1 MPLLSSLVETSRPS
15 AFRFGALLFV
25 ASFGAASAA
34 TSIHL
39 VNHQDYAIH
48 LPVTL
53 RQTTPAASALSNGQP
68 IQRDGADAV
77 FVAAIPAKGQ
87 QEIAFRSSAPTAKNL
102 MTVAAATSGI
112 QFTVAGRDAGKLTW
126 QVVVAPARKATQTGE
141 LLSTQADYTAPF
153 VPAPLAFSP
162 KATGTVFDTWTAAA
176 TQAGLALAIELRVF
190 HEGFVDVRA
199 RLTNESA
206 PTRNVSAALV
216 ARWEH
221 PALASRTV
229 CYDNRRRA
237 FATTDSTLFHRTDGR
252 FWHIQHGVDWVR
264 SEFSNGTSV
273 VWINPF
279 DPVFTLEKGKA
290 RPTYAMGS
298 QAQFGH
304 ETQSVPGALFSVT
317 ELARQNVRSYRDR
330 VVENSLP
337 PIGESLEITT
347 RLAGQAA
354 PLGDDAAD
362 QLFLGTTAYRAQ
374 HTDAGKVTVDFG
386 VPAVR
391 FGTSY
396 FPYSTF
402 GENFDAAKLPGMDR
416 EGFWPLAAD
425 TVREWPK
432 FADQIRQDLRLIKW
446 MGFSLVRLHHLELL
460 APIEKNVRLEYLDF
474 LFGELR
480 HLGLKAMLDVYAA
493 PAQLEELLVRYGDA
507 VDSVEIENET
517 LIWGIPRDHVA
528 EWKELAATVKRVTPH
543 AKIFWTAQNNTG
555 MFDRLA
561 ALGVNSDSI
570 DLHSYVDA
578 LDALPSA
585 RGWALALGD
594 YATRVGKPAT
604 ISEWNYRGLTRLTPE
619 ARAKVYPQIF
629 ENALGTRSI
638 ADFYEF
644 QFQETMTPNPVS
656 GRGNILRHY
665 ELFNLSRHPKLE
677 AFEFRDLMQRYLADD
692 DPAKR
697 LAVGYAETDLDHAGH
712 GSASITLTNHAA
724 HALALRAT
732 VEAPAELKMELKG
745 AASIALR
752 PGETLAL
759 PVALATVGTKPGFY
773 HGAIR
778 LEGTGGFLRYAPVEA
793 RLTGEPSFQ
802 TPDAATA
809 RFLTHVSAV
818 VYGVQSPV
826 IEVET
831 AIAVAQS
838 LESATGRVI
847 PFFQLD
853 DLPPA
858 LRTAGNLIVVGTAQT
873 NPLARETGENL
884 LVLTGPTPSDTKTAG
899 MNFILRYWPAAKDSA
914 AGKVGLVRKAL
925 PRGIDPAKLP

>member
-1 MPLLSSLVETSRPS
+1 
-15 AFRFGALLFV
+15 
-25 ASFGAASAA
+25 
-34 TSIHL
+34 
-39 VNHQDYAIH
+39 
-48 LPVTL
+48 
-53 RQTTPAASALSNGQP
+53 
-68 IQRDGADAV
+68 
-77 FVAAIPAKGQ
+77 
-87 QEIAFRSSAPTAKNL
+87 
-102 MTVAAATSGI
+102 
-112 QFTVAGRDAGKLTW
+112 
-126 QVVVAPARKATQTGE
+126 
-141 LLSTQADYTAPF
+141 
-153 VPAPLAFSP
+153 
-162 KATGTVFDTWTAAA
+162 
-176 TQAGLALAIELRVF
+176 
-190 HEGFVDVRA
+190 
-199 RLTNESA
+199 
-206 PTRNVSAALV
+206 
-216 ARWEH
+216 
-221 PALASRTV
+221 
-229 CYDNRRRA
+229 
-237 FATTDSTLFHRTDGR
+237 
-252 FWHIQHGVDWVR
+252 
-264 SEFSNGTSV
+264 
-273 VWINPF
+273 
-279 DPVFTLEKGKA
+279 
-290 RPTYAMGS
+290 
-298 QAQFGH
+298 
-304 ETQSVPGALFSVT
+304 
-317 ELARQNVRSYRDR
+317 
-330 VVENSLP
+330 
-337 PIGESLEITT
+337 
-347 RLAGQAA
+347 
-354 PLGDDAAD
+354 
-362 QLFLGTTAYRAQ
+362 
-374 HTDAGKVTVDFG
+374 
-386 VPAVR
+386 
-391 FGTSY
+391 
-396 FPYSTF
+396 
-402 GENFDAAKLPGMDR
+402 
-416 EGFWPLAAD
+416 
-425 TVREWPK
+425 
-432 FADQIRQDLRLIKW
+432 
-446 MGFSLVRLHHLELL
+446 
-460 APIEKNVRLEYLDF
+460 
-474 LFGELR
+474 
-480 HLGLKAMLDVYAA
+480 
-493 PAQLEELLVRYGDA
+493 
-507 VDSVEIENET
+507 
-517 LIWGIPRDHVA
+517 
-528 EWKELAATVKRVTPH
+528 
-543 AKIFWTAQNNTG
+543 
-555 MFDRLA
+555 
-561 ALGVNSDSI
+561 VNSDSI